1 MNNDFLP
8 INGTDYVEFY
18 VGNAK
23 QAAYYYQTAFGFQPL
38 AYSGLETG
46 NKEKTSYVL
55 VQDKIRF
62 VFTTSLVPD
71 SPIGDHV
78 KLHGDGVKVVA
89 LWVDDATSAYNE
101 TVKRGAR
108 SYLAPVTEE
117 DEHLW
122 RYGSH
127 FRGTERLQG
136 AIPARLCKMGTGIPQ
151 RTDRPEI
158 CRSYG
163 RKCRLGRNEQM
174 GEVLCRSDGLCPA
187 YLF

>member
-23 QAAYYYQTAFGFQPL
+23 QAAFYYMTAFGFQPL

-62 VFTTSLVPD
+62 VFTTSLVAD
-71 SPIGDHV
+71 SLISEHV
-78 KLHGDGVKVVA
+78 RKHGDGVKVVA

-101 TVKRGAR
+101 TVKRGAK
-108 SYLAPVTEE
+108 SYFSPVIEE
-117 DEHLW
+117 DKNGRIVRSGIHT
-122 RYGSH
+122 YGETVH
-127 FRGTERLQG
+127 IFLER
-136 AIPARLCKMGTGIPQ
+136 K
-151 RTDRPEI
+151 D
-158 CRSYG
+158 
-163 RKCRLGRNEQM
+163 
-174 GEVLCRSDGLCPA
+174 
-187 YLF
+187 